1 MKKLINTLAFI
12 ALFSTSMAQ
21 PGTMERA
28 LKSIEEN
35 NTSLK
40 ALRKQADAEKIS
52 NKTDIFLSG
61 PEVEF
66 NY

>member
-1 MKKLINTLAFI
+1 MKKLINTLTFI
-12 ALFSTSMAQ
+12 ALFSISMAQ
-21 PGTMERA
+21 TGTMEGA

-40 ALRKQADAEKIS
+40 ALRKQVDAEKIS

-61 PEVEF
+61 P
-66 NY
+66 